1 MNEFNKA
8 MELDDYQREALRKF
22 DNEEKRLLICP
33 HCGYLLTE
41 IEIRREQYVYESYQ
55 LSYLGT
61 NKITYCEDTDEIYMD
76 DENPIYYCGN
86 CNEELDENQMQELID
101 RNILEML

>member
-22 DNEEKRLLICP
+22 DNEEKQLLICP

-55 LSYLGT
+55 LDLGT
-61 NKITYCEDTDEIYMD
+61 NKITYCEDYDEEYME
-76 DENPIYYCGN
+76 DENLIYYCGN
-86 CNEELDENQMQELID
+86 CDKELDEDQMQELID
-101 RNILEML
+101 RNILEVL